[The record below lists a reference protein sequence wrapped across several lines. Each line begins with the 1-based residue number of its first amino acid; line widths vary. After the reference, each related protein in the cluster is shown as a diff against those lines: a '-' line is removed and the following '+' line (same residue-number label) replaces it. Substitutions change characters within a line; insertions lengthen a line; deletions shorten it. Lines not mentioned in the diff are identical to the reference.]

1 MDKEQIKE
9 KIKNFKSDEE
19 ISNFIKERI
28 LFLETQST
36 EQIIGQFYTDT
47 FNDFISSK
55 IHYKSVA
62 SSNRLNFPN
71 LVFDDITP
79 YFELIKEFSESK
91 DYLYDVFLF
100 TPLMMI
106 IFYYL

>member
-36 EQIIGQFYTDT
+36 
-47 FNDFISSK
+47 
-55 IHYKSVA
+55 
-62 SSNRLNFPN
+62 
-71 LVFDDITP
+71 
-79 YFELIKEFSESK
+79 
-91 DYLYDVFLF
+91 
-100 TPLMMI
+100 
-106 IFYYL
+106 